1 MMFACWFN
9 LFYSSLAMELDAE
22 SADERAL
29 EMYAHFDRACPSL
42 TAAPAPA
49 ASSSTS
55 GKKSPTE
62 SPFLDVGFMSSRP
75 NQFDDRVRRLLI
87 VSSKDDSAVSAQ
99 SWMSSMVAS
108 LFPTVYS
115 GAATSGSGNEDVL
128 TSLSSKRRL
137 NRQAETAVSSSSRDA
152 NEVADIYVTS
162 QFLSDEQLN
171 AVGLHMLKSCR
182 TMTRQSTSSQASS
195 QSTTT
200 AAGSAKSGKR
210 TKNSARDAQLI
221 EEVFGKKADA
231 SRVESTHENVAGSY
245 SLSQLQLLPR
255 PYDNRRMSY
264 GACVTGAH
272 SLAWHRYWYAH
283 NNSLAYI
290 RRMHE
295 MDKCFTST
303 TTATSTLMSTTEES
317 RSSSFTFYRRSL
329 NDEWSARDFRQ
340 PGASRKSTLFNKIKS
355 MFPSGDVPR
364 AASTA
369 GGVYEVIEE
378 EDDVL
383 VTEEETV
390 STTTVRRSN
399 NGATQS
405 SEECAAKILDLS
417 SEHFLTNDDKFS
429 WWHGGATPK
438 QDAIPS
444 SAIAVAAKSSGVIFM
459 QQSKYDE
466 RCLEGAKVISG
477 RSLQVEKE
485 CMFDWK
491 TKAYLRHTLSAL
503 DSK

>member
-1 MMFACWFN
+1 
-9 LFYSSLAMELDAE
+9 
-22 SADERAL
+22 
-29 EMYAHFDRACPSL
+29 
-42 TAAPAPA
+42 
-49 ASSSTS
+49 
-55 GKKSPTE
+55 
-62 SPFLDVGFMSSRP
+62 
-75 NQFDDRVRRLLI
+75 
-87 VSSKDDSAVSAQ
+87 
-99 SWMSSMVAS
+99 MVAS

-137 NRQAETAVSSSSRDA
+137 NRQAETTVSSSSRDA
-152 NEVADIYVTS
+152 NEVADAYVTS

-182 TMTRQSTSSQASS
+182 TMTKQTTSHASS

-221 EEVFGKKADA
+221 EEVFGKKADTG
-231 SRVESTHENVAGSY
+231 RVESTHENVAGSH

-295 MDKCFTST
+295 MDKCFTPT
-303 TTATSTLMSTTEES
+303 MTATSTLMSTAEES

-364 AASTA
+364 AAAT

-383 VTEEETV
+383 VAEEETV
-390 STTTVRRSN
+390 SSTTTVKRTNS
-399 NGATQS
+399 GANQS
-405 SEECAAKILDLS
+405 PEECAAKILDLS
-417 SEHFLTNDDKFS
+417 SEHFLTSDDKFS
-429 WWHGGATPK
+429 WWHGGTTPK
-438 QDAIPS
+438 QDAVPR

-459 QQSKYDE
+459 QQSKYEE

>member
-1 MMFACWFN
+1 
-9 LFYSSLAMELDAE
+9 
-22 SADERAL
+22 
-29 EMYAHFDRACPSL
+29 
-42 TAAPAPA
+42 
-49 ASSSTS
+49 
-55 GKKSPTE
+55 
-62 SPFLDVGFMSSRP
+62 
-75 NQFDDRVRRLLI
+75 
-87 VSSKDDSAVSAQ
+87 
-99 SWMSSMVAS
+99 
-108 LFPTVYS
+108 
-115 GAATSGSGNEDVL
+115 
-128 TSLSSKRRL
+128 
-137 NRQAETAVSSSSRDA
+137 
-152 NEVADIYVTS
+152 
-162 QFLSDEQLN
+162 
-171 AVGLHMLKSCR
+171 
-182 TMTRQSTSSQASS
+182 MTKQSTSQASS

-221 EEVFGKKADA
+221 EEVFGKKADT
-231 SRVESTHENVAGSY
+231 SRVDSTRDDVAGSY

-295 MDKCFTST
+295 MDKCFTTT
-303 TTATSTLMSTTEES
+303 TTATSTLMSTTDES

-340 PGASRKSTLFNKIKS
+340 PGASRKSTLFNRIKS

-364 AASTA
+364 ASTT

-383 VTEEETV
+383 VAEEETV
-390 STTTVRRSN
+390 STTTVRRTN

-405 SEECAAKILDLS
+405 SEECAAKILDMS
-417 SEHFLTNDDKFS
+417 SEHFLTTDDKFS

-438 QDAIPS
+438 QDAVPS
-444 SAIAVAAKSSGVIFM
+444 SAVAVAAKSSGVIFM
-459 QQSKYDE
+459 QQSKYEE